1 MTRILVTGSS
11 GFVGGHLLSRLAED
25 GHDIAIATRSPL
37 ANTFGRAETIVV
49 GGLGPHTDWS
59 RALDGCDAVIHLAAQ
74 VPGRGVTPGDFDK
87 VNNLGTARLTEQAFE
102 AGVKLFVHLSSVL
115 AVADNS
121 SGAPVSGDTL
131 LRGPGNPYGLSKLAA
146 ESHVASFSR
155 QGRGGI
161 SIRAPLV
168 YGWNAKGN
176 WALLQRLAASG
187 LPLPFAAVRNR
198 RSLIAVDNLADAI
211 ATVVNAP
218 LIDQERGG
226 VYAVADSESVSLA
239 ELIGW
244 LRQGMKRSPGLWAFP
259 ESGLRALLGAAG
271 QGRVAR
277 SLLGDLEVDSSR
289 FRAAFRWA
297 PPLTAREAI
306 CASAERYLLERSV

>member
-1 MTRILVTGSS
+1 LTRILVTGSS
-11 GFVGGHLLSRLAED
+11 GFVGGHLLGRLARD

-37 ANTFGRAETIVV
+37 ANAVGRPETIVV
-49 GGLGPHTDWS
+49 GSLGPHTDWS
-59 RALDGCDAVIHLAAQ
+59 SALRGCDAVIHLAAQ
-74 VPGRGVTPGDFDK
+74 VPGRGVAPGDFDK

-121 SGAPVSGDTL
+121 SGAPVSGDTP

-146 ESHVASFSR
+146 EAHVTSFSR
-155 QGRGGI
+155 QGRVGV

-218 LIDQERGG
+218 LPGQQSGG

-244 LRQGMKRSPGLWAFP
+244 LRQGMKRPPRLWAFP
-259 ESGLRALLGAAG
+259 ESGLQALLGAAG

-277 SLLGDLEVDSSR
+277 SLLGDL
-289 FRAAFRWA
+289 RWIPA
-297 PPLTAREAI
+297 
-306 CASAERYLLERSV
+306 ASARHSGGRRR

>member
-1 MTRILVTGSS
+1 M
-11 GFVGGHLLSRLAED
+11 D
-25 GHDIAIATRSPL
+25 GHDIAVATRSPI
-37 ANTFGRAETIVV
+37 ANAVGRPETIVV
-49 GGLGPHTDWS
+49 GGLGPHTDWRS
-59 RALDGCDAVIHLAAQ
+59 ALRGCDAVIHLAAQ
-74 VPGRGVTPGDFDK
+74 VPGRGITPGVFDK

-102 AGVKLFVHLSSVL
+102 AGVKLFVHLSSV
-115 AVADNS
+115 AAADNL
-121 SGAPVSGDTL
+121 SGAPVAGDTP
-131 LRGPGNPYGLSKLAA
+131 LRGPGSPYGLSKLAA
-146 ESHVASFSR
+146 ESHVAGFSR
-155 QGRGGI
+155 QGRVGV

-218 LIDQERGG
+218 LLGQESGG

-244 LRQGMKRSPGLWAFP
+244 LRQGMKRPPRLLAFP

-271 QGRVAR
+271 QGHVAR

-289 FRAAFRWA
+289 FRAAFRWT

-306 CASAERYLLERSV
+306 CASAARYLLERGV